1 MPPIQRLPKT
11 RKPLT
16 DIGFIFDSY
25 RDLTEK
31 LGAVDGHAATLALAA
46 RYFTDQSRLSTD
58 DQALGLSLAP
68 GYGVSTR
75 YVDLNNLSV
84 HLNQLLIVATTKH
97 AEDFLIRFRREQ
109 VALGREW
116 RGKDDGEDRLS
127 FTLDCIGDGL
137 AGNVERI
144 GDERYRLLQ
153 YYRLVRNAAAHQYE
167 KRSRLDVEFEK
178 VRQFRDLV
186 KDEYGLDA
194 PNKFSDTQFDDH
206 MLYTRLVKYLAT
218 DLCRL
223 APPETLEE
231 FQRVLSNRIY
241 FCHEPRSIS
250 KDKGDPERLKSSLSG
265 FLKHH
270 YNFQL
275 DLYPT
280 LQESLVQWIEDIPT
294 KRIRRREQ
302 LGTLSDWV
310 KNNVPS

>member
-1 MPPIQRLPKT
+1 
-11 RKPLT
+11 
-16 DIGFIFDSY
+16 
-25 RDLTEK
+25 
-31 LGAVDGHAATLALAA
+31 
-46 RYFTDQSRLSTD
+46 
-58 DQALGLSLAP
+58 
-68 GYGVSTR
+68 
-75 YVDLNNLSV
+75 
-84 HLNQLLIVATTKH
+84 
-97 AEDFLIRFRREQ
+97 
-109 VALGREW
+109 
-116 RGKDDGEDRLS
+116 
-127 FTLDCIGDGL
+127 
-137 AGNVERI
+137 
-144 GDERYRLLQ
+144 
-153 YYRLVRNAAAHQYE
+153 
-167 KRSRLDVEFEK
+167 
-178 VRQFRDLV
+178 
-186 KDEYGLDA
+186 
-194 PNKFSDTQFDDH
+194 

-250 KDKGDPERLKSSLSG
+250 KDKGDPERLKLSLSG

-310 KNNVPS
+310 KNNVPY